1 MIVDLAIKS
10 PQCISVSFLLSSLR
24 SNSLSLILWLVFMFM
39 QKLNIIRDSMVTVNR
54 ILFVDSFSAQWLVIQ
69 SVI

>member
-24 SNSLSLILWLVFMFM
+24 GNSLSLILWLVFMFM
-39 QKLNIIRDSMVTVNR
+39 QKLNIIRDSMVTVNT
-54 ILFVDSFSAQWLVIQ
+54 ILFVDSFSAQWLVTQ